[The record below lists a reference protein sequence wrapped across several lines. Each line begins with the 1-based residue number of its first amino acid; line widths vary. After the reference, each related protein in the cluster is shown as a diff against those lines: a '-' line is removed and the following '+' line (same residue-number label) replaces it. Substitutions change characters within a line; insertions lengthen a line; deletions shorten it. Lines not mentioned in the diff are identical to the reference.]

1 MPGEETVIRMGGR
14 RGRKVSKVLSLHVE
28 NEAGA
33 GSLRRRRAAVSPLSP
48 LSTPEDQLLL
58 SSDSGYT
65 GGSTPGS
72 DPDWFLRPKKLSFDE
87 CSPGPSQE
95 EVFPSRKG
103 WTGKVKELLGFGRPN
118 YVDYH
123 SPKWFLKTEAILG
136 AVIVVT
142 ILACLGFCFMIS
154 AKLLHSG
161 SRQQD
166 LNGKY
171 KSIQFA
177 AEKVT
182 VEAKG
187 NIILPEEGTPHIQR
201 QTEEKIGGEGSS
213 QEIIAEMEVIDL
225 LKDKTVDDKEPVEQQ
240 PEKAAVLDAEAQAA
254 KPQTFKVEKAKDL
267 KRKRSTTKNQNP
279 MTKGIKLEKS
289 PRKSLAKSESDASLD
304 YPDDPSFRSVVE
316 TEKSDL

>member
-123 SPKWFLKTEAILG
+123 SPKWFLRTEAILG

-142 ILACLGFCFMIS
+142 ILACLGFCLMIS
-154 AKLLHSG
+154 AKLLQSG
-161 SRQQD
+161 GRQED

-177 AEKVT
+177 AEKVG
-182 VEAKG
+182 VEDQG
-187 NIILPEEGTPHIQR
+187 NIILPEGGTPHISR
-201 QTEEKIGGEGSS
+201 QAEQKVGAGGSS
-213 QEIIAEMEVIDL
+213 QENIPEMEVIDL
-225 LKDKTVDDKEPVEQQ
+225 LKDKAVDDKEPVKQE
-240 PEKAAVLDAEAQAA
+240 PEKAAVLEAEAQAA
-254 KPQTFKVEKAKDL
+254 KPQIFKVEKGKDV

-289 PRKSLAKSESDASLD
+289 PRKSRAESEVEASLD

>member
-1 MPGEETVIRMGGR
+1 MPEEETVIRMGGR
-14 RGRKVSKVLSLHVE
+14 RARKVSKVLSLHVE
-28 NEAGA
+28 NEAG
-33 GSLRRRRAAVSPLSP
+33 GPSLRRRRVAVSPLSP
-48 LSTPEDQLLL
+48 LRTPDDQLLL

-72 DPDWFLRPKKLSFDE
+72 DPDWFLRPKKLSFDV

-123 SPKWFLKTEAILG
+123 SPRWFLRTEAILG

-142 ILACLGFCFMIS
+142 ILACIGFCFMIS

-161 SRQQD
+161 PRQQD

-177 AEKVT
+177 AEKVR
-182 VEAKG
+182 VEDKG
-187 NIILPEEGTPHIQR
+187 KIILPEGETPHIPR
-201 QTEEKIGGEGSS
+201 PTEQKVGGGGSS
-213 QEIIAEMEVIDL
+213 QEINPEMEVIDL
-225 LKDKTVDDKEPVEQQ
+225 LKDKEVDDKEPVKQE
-240 PEKAAVLDAEAQAA
+240 PEKAAVQEAEVQAA
-254 KPQTFKVEKAKDL
+254 EPQIFKVEKGKDM
-267 KRKRSTTKNQNP
+267 KKKRSTTKNQNP

-289 PRKSLAKSESDASLD
+289 PRKSRVKSGSGASLD
-304 YPDDPSFRSVVE
+304 YPDDPSFRSLVE
-316 TEKSDL
+316 TEKRDL